1 MRWQKSKNNIVI
13 ITYTKEPSVTRFAGG
28 FKFCNINSKNFFY
41 GIYMDMNFSISFFDS
56 KKSAPNFTG
65 RLPKGVF
72 YDIRDIPNLTCARC
86 GKKMMSI
93 PQRNHFVTS
102 VRAGSRAEL
111 RNTALDEFRTH
122 DVFKFFSNLS
132 KKHPFTPLEKLVSRK
147 SVKRKMDGLGRV
159 GKLEAKEIL
168 EITGGMTKNAPQVMK
183 KLNTIKDQVPKNYQE
198 LLFYMDFYA
207 KQYPK
212 NTFSE
217 IFNKPEVW
225 MYHDKIARAR
235 KNLFLAQRERAM
247 NKLEELGKSLPDTH
261 HIQKCFDKVK
271 LNTLSLISDRNK
283 PNATKRLELVDI
295 YKRFLG
301 SFNSKSVAN
310 KFWQQVNDLP
320 YSTQTADNL
329 LLNMRRCTD
338 TEIVRQIADNMTSTF
353 EHIVPASKGGSVA
366 KHNGLCFCQACN
378 QERAT
383 VAYTI
388 LLGKY
393 PEFAQNVQ
401 KQMNRLVSFITHG
414 KLPTYE
420 EYPKKVKK
428 TLLDVTNQKLRINIK
443 KYLKFVDEK
452 AQNEL
457 VKAKALYDN
466 DQKLLSHA
474 NSNIAAND
482 AKIEELKRQIQK
494 LQEEKEILD
503 FQKQRYA
510 QKSVISKNIYNEAKL
525 KANRATGDLEKDK

>member
-1 MRWQKSKNNIVI
+1 M
-13 ITYTKEPSVTRFAGG
+13 TRFAGG
-28 FKFCNINSKNFFY
+28 FKFCNINSKKFFY
-41 GIYMDMNFSISFFDS
+41 DIYINMNFSISFFDS

-122 DVFKFFSNLS
+122 DVFKFFNNLS

-168 EITGGMTKNAPQVMK
+168 EITGGMTRNSLQVMK

-225 MYHDKIARAR
+225 GYHDKIARAR

-247 NKLEELGKSLPDTH
+247 QRLDGLEKYVPQAPH
-261 HIQKCFDKVK
+261 VQKCFEKVK
-271 LNTLSLISDRNK
+271 LLTKSVISDKNK
-283 PNATKRLELVDI
+283 QSKTKRMELENI
-295 YKRFLG
+295 YTRFLG
-301 SFNSKSVAN
+301 SFNSKKVEH
-310 KFWQQVNDLP
+310 KFWNVVNDLP
-320 YSTQTADNL
+320 FNTQTADNL

-338 TEIVRQIADNMTSTF
+338 TEIVRQIADNVTSTF
-353 EHIVPASKGGSVA
+353 EHIVPASKGGSA
-366 KHNGLCFCQACN
+366 KSHNGLCFCRSCN

-383 VAYTI
+383 VAYTV
-388 LLGKY
+388 LLGKF
-393 PEFAQNVQ
+393 PEFATNVQ
-401 KQMNRLVSFITHG
+401 KQMNRVITFITHG
-414 KLPTYE
+414 KLPSYE
-420 EYPKKVKK
+420 DYPKGVKK

-457 VKAKALYDN
+457 IKAKALYDN
-466 DQKLLSHA
+466 DQKLIA
-474 NSNIAAND
+474 KTNSDIAAND
-482 AKIEELKRQIQK
+482 AKIAELKRQIQN

-510 QKSVISKNIYNEAKL
+510 QKSVISKNIYNEAKV